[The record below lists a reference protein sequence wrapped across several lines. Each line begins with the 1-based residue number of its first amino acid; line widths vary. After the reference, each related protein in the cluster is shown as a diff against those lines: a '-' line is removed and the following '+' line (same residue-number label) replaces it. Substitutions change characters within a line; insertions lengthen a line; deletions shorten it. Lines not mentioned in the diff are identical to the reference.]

1 MTGRL
6 NPGCIDLDDEESMRK
21 HRLYRIGPGLIRS
34 IPKDCSKGEEHNL
47 FDKTIKAMH
56 YVAGPKYVEEP
67 VAPRGLDEDGQ
78 EKTGQEVP
86 ASSLKDM
93 DEKLGYKKKESEE
106 LAANGF

>member
-1 MTGRL
+1 
-6 NPGCIDLDDEESMRK
+6 
-21 HRLYRIGPGLIRS
+21 
-34 IPKDCSKGEEHNL
+34 
-47 FDKTIKAMH
+47 MH

-67 VAPRGLDEDGQ
+67 VAPRDLDEGGQ

-106 LAANGF
+106 LAANGFWTILERRLKMNRRKSWIG